1 MTYMTA
7 VALRALF
14 LSTTI
19 ALMIQVPQTAAQN
32 SCDAYRDILEHQVL
46 RMFTSEHSA
55 NYRAAAFPQDL
66 QEVSEA
72 EIERLNLPGE
82 QHICDQLLSTIDIS
96 TQPGE
101 PEKYRAAWKVKN
113 YFLLVTYSYYTDSQ
127 GNQIIDPPTVGVL
140 YNSEFEHVIL
150 IPSI

>member
-1 MTYMTA
+1 MICI
-7 VALRALF
+7 RFIF
-14 LSTTI
+14 LSVVI
-19 ALMIQVPQTAAQN
+19 FLFQNPQTLQQN
-32 SCDAYRDILEHQVL
+32 SCDAYRDILEQQVYQ
-46 RMFTSEHSA
+46 MFTSERSA

-82 QHICDQLLSTIDIS
+82 QHICDQLLSTIDTS
-96 TQPGE
+96 TQHGE

-113 YFLLVTYSYYTDSQ
+113 YFLLVTYSYYTDNQ

-150 IPSI
+150 IPRI